1 MFDEYVHAGRKLTPP
16 EEFLDWEA
24 GVRALYEEMVRIDIT
39 PTWAKIHDFERRIP
53 AAVERLVERSSA
65 SETILEPGYPRD

>member
-1 MFDEYVHAGRKLTPP
+1 MAPP

-24 GVRALYEEMVRIDIT
+24 GVRALYDEMVRIDIR

-53 AAVERLVERSSA
+53 AAVERLAERKSGVPDDSRA
-65 SETILEPGYPRD
+65 GYPRDRIGRG